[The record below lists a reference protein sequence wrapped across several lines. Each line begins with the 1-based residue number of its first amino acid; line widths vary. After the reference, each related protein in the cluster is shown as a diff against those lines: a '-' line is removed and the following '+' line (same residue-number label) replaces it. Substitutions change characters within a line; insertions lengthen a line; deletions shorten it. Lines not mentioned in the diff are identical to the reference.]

1 MQVNQQ
7 TIINESSLLLN
18 ESGGEFLQFVLGGE
32 HYAIQILMVQEIRGY
47 DAVTKILNTPES
59 LKGVVNLRGRIV
71 PILDLR
77 IQFGINDITYDDQ
90 TVVIV
95 LNLHNSV
102 AGIVVDSVS
111 DVIEIST
118 SQIKPLP
125 TLATSIHTSYLR
137 GVAAIDQQMIMLVDI
152 EKLIASTTLS

>member
-1 MQVNQQ
+1 MQVIQQ
-7 TIINESSLLLN
+7 TIIDQPFLPLKEA
-18 ESGGEFLQFVLGGE
+18 GGKFLQFLLGGE

-47 DAVTKILNTPES
+47 DAVTKIVNTPES
-59 LKGVVNLRGRIV
+59 LKGVINLRGRIV

-77 IQFGINDITYDDQ
+77 IEFGIHQITYDDQ

-95 LNLHNSV
+95 LNFHDSD

-111 DVIEIST
+111 DVVEING

-125 TLATSIHTSYLR
+125 NLATFINSSYLK
-137 GVAAIDQQMIMLVDI
+137 GVASIDQQMILLVDI
-152 EKLIASTTLS
+152 EKLIASTTQG